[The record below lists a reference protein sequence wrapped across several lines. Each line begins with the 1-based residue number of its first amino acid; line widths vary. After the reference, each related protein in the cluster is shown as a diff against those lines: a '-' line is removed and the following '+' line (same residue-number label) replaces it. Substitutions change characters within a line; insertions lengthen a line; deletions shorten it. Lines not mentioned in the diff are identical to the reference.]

1 MARRRLILI
10 STLIGIAGGV
20 FIVLAY
26 RAQQTPTQ
34 RELFTQALE
43 AGKTAS
49 ERNYIFGE
57 VAKAQA
63 NAGDYDS
70 ALSTMLRIDRFA
82 GQIPTEIVR
91 IRLRKQDIEGARRM
105 LSQLPQNNLNNAARR
120 EIAIAQAAAG
130 DLDGAVRTTQGRF
143 AADLK
148 DALANAQLRAG
159 DYEAALSTITKL
171 ESPHE

>member
-1 MARRRLILI
+1 MARRRLVLI
-10 STLIGIAGGV
+10 SILVGIAGGV

-34 RELFTQALE
+34 RELFAQALN

-63 NAGDYDS
+63 NAGDYDA
-70 ALSTMLRIDRFA
+70 ALSTILQIDRFA

-91 IRLRKQDIEGARRM
+91 IRLRKQDIEGAKKM
-105 LSQLPQNNLNNAARR
+105 LSQLPQSNLNNGARR
-120 EIAIAQAAAG
+120 EIALAQASAG
-130 DLDGAVRTTQGRF
+130 DLDGALKPK
-143 AADLK
+143 AA
-148 DALANAQLRAG
+148 
-159 DYEAALSTITKL
+159 SHPT
-171 ESPHE
+171 